1 MKLFTRLF
9 LILGITLTGWSSVA
23 WGDTGWCTPTGG
35 TQSFS
40 YNFGTKTITDSSQ
53 NATGT
58 SFPDAFSW
66 DLGQMYHAT
75 CACGED
81 GSIKGF
87 GEYFTSQ
94 TSLPVGHNDGEQ
106 QYYSVND
113 YLEVAASV
121 YMAGK
126 VNQYL
131 PLPWNAVP
139 DGVYEP
145 CSDWEAGTLD
155 VSTGSKGKL
164 SLYIKKAFVGSVE
177 IPSTNIVNIYASVA
191 LDSEQPTF
199 GGMPYASVYISG
211 QVIVPQT
218 CSVNAGQIVTVDF
231 GSFMSAEFK
240 NKGQMPTGYTPKTI
254 TVPIKCNGMDA
265 NASLTLRFQAEAS
278 ADEPSAIKTSN
289 DDVGVQITDDSGKVI
304 EPNSGL
310 LPFQLDDN
318 LQATVTFHAAPIS
331 TTGNAPAEGTFSA
344 TAYIRVD
351 FA

>member
-139 DGVYEP
+139 NGVYEP

-177 IPSTNIVNIYASVA
+177 IPSTNIVNIYASVDLPPR
-191 LDSEQPTF
+191 LDT
-199 GGMPYASVYISG
+199 
-211 QVIVPQT
+211 
-218 CSVNAGQIVTVDF
+218 
-231 GSFMSAEFK
+231 
-240 NKGQMPTGYTPKTI
+240 
-254 TVPIKCNGMDA
+254 
-265 NASLTLRFQAEAS
+265 TLS
-278 ADEPSAIKTSN
+278 
-289 DDVGVQITDDSGKVI
+289 
-304 EPNSGL
+304 
-310 LPFQLDDN
+310 
-318 LQATVTFHAAPIS
+318 
-331 TTGNAPAEGTFSA
+331 
-344 TAYIRVD
+344 
-351 FA
+351 

>member
-1 MKLFTRLF
+1 MKFVLRIVFFAF
-9 LILGITLTGWSSVA
+9 LATCTLKGYA
-23 WGDTGWCTPTGG
+23 ATGWCTVAGG
-35 TQSFS
+35 STEQFK
-40 YNFGTKTITDSSQ
+40 YDFGTMNISDTSKNQ
-53 NATGT
+53 PGT
-58 SFPDAFSW
+58 VFPDAYSW
-66 DLGQMYHAT
+66 DLGSAYYSICSCEGTFPRMYFHTETGLA
-75 CACGED
+75 
-81 GSIKGF
+81 
-87 GEYFTSQ
+87 
-94 TSLPVGHNDGEQ
+94 LGHNDGSE

-113 YLEVAASV
+113 YLEVATSV
-121 YMAGK
+121 YIAGNRAAY
-126 VNQYL
+126 VNT
-131 PLPWNAVP
+131 PWENESNEQNQTH
-139 DGVYEP
+139 DCTSSY
-145 CSDWEAGTLD
+145 TT
-155 VSTGSKGKL
+155 STGSKGKL
-164 SLYIKKAFVGSVE
+164 SLYIKKAFVGTVSINTKIVDIYGSSV
-177 IPSTNIVNIYASVA
+177 SGS
-191 LDSEQPTF
+191 F
-199 GGMPYASVYISG
+199 GGSPLASVYLTG

-231 GSFMSAEFK
+231 GSFMSGEFK
-240 NKGQMPTGYTPKTI
+240 NKGQMPAGYTPKTI

-278 ADEPSAIKTSN
+278 ADEPAAIKTSN